1 MAEKRMFA
9 RGIIDSDMFLD
20 MPATAQLLYFHL
32 CMRADDDGF
41 INNPKRIMRDVR
53 CSEDDMKML
62 IAKEYIIPFESGIIV
77 IRHWRLHNYIQKD
90 RYKPSLCDEKNLLTV
105 NKNKAYELLDTSCIQ
120 NVNKL
125 DTDCTQSV
133 LVDKYRVDKNREVES
148 RLVKTNGQTDELQPL
163 IEFCN
168 TNVEWLTPYKLDM
181 LEGYV
186 TDFGIEWVQKGLEK
200 LAGLDRSKQ
209 NMKYLGGVLEGW
221 QKDGVPKPWEQK
233 KYEPEDDYDP
243 DNRAS
248 LWISG

>member
-105 NKNKAYELLDTSCIQ
+105 NKNKAYELLDTACIQ

-148 RLVKTNGQTDELQPL
+148 RLVKTNEQTDELKPL

-168 TNVEWLTPYKLDM
+168 DNVEWLTPFKLQM

-209 NMKYLGGVLEGW
+209 NMKYLGGVLDGW

-243 DNRAS
+243 DNRAN

>member
-1 MAEKRMFA
+1 MVIPNE
-9 RGIIDSDMFLD
+9 
-20 MPATAQLLYFHL
+20 
-32 CMRADDDGF
+32 
-41 INNPKRIMRDVR
+41 N
-53 CSEDDMKML
+53 
-62 IAKEYIIPFESGIIV
+62 IIPFESGIIV

-105 NKNKAYELLDTSCIQ
+105 NKNKAYELLDTACIQ

-125 DTDCTQSV
+125 DTDCTQTV
-133 LVDKYRVDKNREVES
+133 LVDKYRVDKNRVVES
-148 RLVKTNGQTDELQPL
+148 RSVDTNEQTDELQPL

-168 TNVEWLTPYKLDM
+168 TNVEWLTPFKLQM

-209 NMKYLGGVLEGW
+209 NMKYLGGVLDGW

-243 DNRAS
+243 DNRAN

>member
-1 MAEKRMFA
+1 
-9 RGIIDSDMFLD
+9 
-20 MPATAQLLYFHL
+20 
-32 CMRADDDGF
+32 
-41 INNPKRIMRDVR
+41 
-53 CSEDDMKML
+53 
-62 IAKEYIIPFESGIIV
+62 
-77 IRHWRLHNYIQKD
+77 
-90 RYKPSLCDEKNLLTV
+90 
-105 NKNKAYELLDTSCIQ
+105 
-120 NVNKL
+120 L

-168 TNVEWLTPYKLDM
+168 DNVEWLTPYKLDM

-243 DNRAS
+243 DNRAN

>member
-105 NKNKAYELLDTSCIQ
+105 NKNKAYELLDTACIQ

-243 DNRAS
+243 DNRAN